1 MDDLRVLWMRDRVY
15 GALGLTDP
23 QLFEELLSRDDGEV
37 EDLILHFLNRT
48 SDEEGASTLF
58 FFRTVVP
65 EEVLVETGEPAAAPP
80 PPPAGLGL
88 HPAGPPGLWVSL
100 AAPRGPHSPL
110 GKSALER
117 VVTANAS
124 SALTLPQRRFQ
135 TLTST
140 P

>member
-65 EEVLVETGEPAAAPP
+65 EEVLVETGEPAAAAAAAPP
-80 PPPAGLGL
+80 PPPPPRRPR
-88 HPAGPPGLWVSL
+88 PA
-100 AAPRGPHSPL
+100 
-110 GKSALER
+110 SASTR
-117 VVTANAS
+117 QVRPS
-124 SALTLPQRRFQ
+124 SG
-135 TLTST
+135 
-140 P
+140 